1 MAHSGV
7 RYVHMYLCYHQG
19 ECCTLCYNSPSPP
32 LQKNQDMESGQP
44 KKEMGIEKMSTEAP
58 GSGQN
63 YLGLLL
69 KSKQMCPQ
77 SPAKSVRRRLLGDTL
92 TQGLEQYQL
101 STVAQTFR
109 ALINKLGTH
118 VCPCVKK
125 GSLLLFPGGDSN
137 CVRIW
142 RSRHKSQDL
151 ERNDM
156 QGCSHLLKPPLR
168 VEGKAL

>member
-7 RYVHMYLCYHQG
+7 RYVHMYLCYHRS

-69 KSKQMCPQ
+69 KRKQMCPQ
-77 SPAKSVRRRLLGDTL
+77 SPAKSVRQRLLETHSHKALNSINFQLWQKLFEHWLTNSGLTYVRVWEKGHFCSFLEVIRTVWESGGFDTNH
-92 TQGLEQYQL
+92 
-101 STVAQTFR
+101 S
-109 ALINKLGTH
+109 
-118 VCPCVKK
+118 
-125 GSLLLFPGGDSN
+125 
-137 CVRIW
+137 IW
-142 RSRHKSQDL
+142 REMTCKDVHIF
-151 ERNDM
+151 
-156 QGCSHLLKPPLR
+156 
-168 VEGKAL
+168 